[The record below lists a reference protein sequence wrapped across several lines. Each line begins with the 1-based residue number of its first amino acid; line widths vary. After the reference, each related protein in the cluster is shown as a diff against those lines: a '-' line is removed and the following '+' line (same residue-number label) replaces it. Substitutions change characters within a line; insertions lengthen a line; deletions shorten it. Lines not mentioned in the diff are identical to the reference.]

1 MSPLFQKNEEKA
13 AREAAA
19 FAELE
24 RLRALAP
31 DELALEVLPALG
43 PDGPRGARLVR
54 VQDICKWLMRSH
66 RAGLKASPMQLLA
79 VVREA
84 LQRLEH
90 ADLVWSR
97 QSDGPSLWKLTRLG
111 EQAISGGTAAQHLR
125 PPAAAPGPAE
135 A

>member
-1 MSPLFQKNEEKA
+1 MSPLFQKGEEKA

-24 RLRALAP
+24 RMRALAP

-43 PDGPRGARLVR
+43 PDGPRGSRFVR

-66 RAGLKASPMQLLA
+66 RVGLKASPMQLLA

-90 ADLVWSR
+90 ADLVWSM

-111 EQAISGGTAAQHLR
+111 EQALSGGTAAQHL
-125 PPAAAPGPAE
+125 GPLGAS
-135 A
+135 ARSAQA